1 MTIRW
6 ATLIVRLST
15 LRYGSWS
22 PSRFQGSDAATRG
35 LDQDAAYIVTA
46 LFLITACPC
55 VELHGRAPRT
65 ALILG
70 LTYPAAFTA
79 LFMAVII
86 ASA

>member
-1 MTIRW
+1 MGHPNRAPFDAAVWVLVTF
-6 ATLIVRLST
+6 AMFNS
-15 LRYGSWS
+15 
-22 PSRFQGSDAATRG
+22 GSDPATRG

>member
-1 MTIRW
+1 MKIRW

-46 LFLITACPC
+46 LFLITAVPAL
-55 VELHGRAPRT
+55 VLNYTVGRQELHSSSGS
-65 ALILG
+65 
-70 LTYPAAFTA
+70 LTRRRLRPC
-79 LFMAVII
+79 LWR
-86 ASA
+86 

>member
-1 MTIRW
+1 MGHPNR
-6 ATLIVRLST
+6 A
-15 LRYGSWS
+15 
-22 PSRFQGSDAATRG
+22 PFDAAVWLLVALAISG
-35 LDQDAAYIVTA
+35 LRRSYEGAGPRRCLHRDGVVPDYSRP
-46 LFLITACPC
+46 CPC

>member
-1 MTIRW
+1 MGHPNRAPFDAAVWLLVALAI
-6 ATLIVRLST
+6 S
-15 LRYGSWS
+15 
-22 PSRFQGSDAATRG
+22 GSDAATRG